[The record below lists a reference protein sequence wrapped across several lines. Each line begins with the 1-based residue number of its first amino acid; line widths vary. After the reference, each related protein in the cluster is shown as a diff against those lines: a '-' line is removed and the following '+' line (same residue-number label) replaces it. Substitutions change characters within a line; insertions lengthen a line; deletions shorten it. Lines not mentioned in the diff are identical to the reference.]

1 MARRTMSLAE
11 KIERAQAVVAVT
23 KAKYDAAV
31 EEREKL
37 LSRKRELESKELLK
51 AFAESDKSYDE
62 IMAFLTSSKGKKDIE
77 C

>member
-31 EEREKL
+31 EELEKL

-62 IMAFLTSSKGKKDIE
+62 IMAFLKSSKGEKDIE

>member
-31 EEREKL
+31 EELEKL

-51 AFAESDKSYDE
+51 AFTESDKCYDE
-62 IMAFLTSSKGKKDIE
+62 IMAFLKSSKGEKDIE

>member
-62 IMAFLTSSKGKKDIE
+62 IMAFLKSSKGEKDIE

>member
-31 EEREKL
+31 EELEKL

-62 IMAFLTSSKGKKDIE
+62 IMAFLKSSKGKKDIE